1 MQQQHLTDTQR
12 DTIDSSTA
20 LLLRDLSTSITNLAS
35 AESLRQETQATLL
48 RKKYGSTD
56 TFLWRWASGGG
67 ATAKKPAE
75 DDEGKSAEQK
85 REEETVRVVRV
96 IREGVL
102 WFLRRGLEEAM
113 LVQRGMVERRIERVR
128 EKEKSVLYKSAG
140 TAKSSRFDMPVGGG
154 GGGGDGMIP
163 SHDAAAMSQDEV
175 AAIEAELSPEQLQL
189 FAEENDSMLRHYED
203 TLNKV
208 QYVPFR
214 VPFPIPDP
222 DKVIFLQIDCF
233 TN

>member
-1 MQQQHLTDTQR
+1 M
-12 DTIDSSTA
+12 
-20 LLLRDLSTSITNLAS
+20 
-35 AESLRQETQATLL
+35 
-48 RKKYGSTD
+48 
-56 TFLWRWASGGG
+56 
-67 ATAKKPAE
+67 
-75 DDEGKSAEQK
+75 
-85 REEETVRVVRV
+85 VRVV
-96 IREGVL
+96 REGVL

-128 EKEKSVLYKSAG
+128 EKEKSVLYKST
-140 TAKSSRFDMPVGGG
+140 TATKSPRFDMPV

-208 QYVPFR
+208 QYVSCVFTPGR
-214 VPFPIPDP
+214 LSYSRPR
-222 DKVIFLQIDCF
+222 QIDF